1 MSMGLRLTPAEVK
14 QRLADCEAN
23 KYDPCVLGELWGLQ
37 EKTAAGWMRENC
49 RSEYYKA
56 MYARQIRPVYN
67 LKRIKPE
74 YENQKMFDMQ
84 VLTKSEW
91 CRKWDVPLWEYT
103 SYLHRYERKH
113 GKIATPEIRAEW
125 DREYWEKM

>member
-56 MYARQIRPVYN
+56 MYARQAKPVYN
-67 LKRIKPE
+67 LKREKPE
-74 YENQKMFDMQ
+74 YENQRMFDMQ
-84 VLTKSEW
+84 VMSRDVW
-91 CRKWDVPLWEYT
+91 CRTWGIPLNEYDHF
-103 SYLHRYERKH
+103 LRMYERKH